1 MYVVLKVQNLNG
13 SRLVIVFLF
22 NEKIN
27 RKMKS
32 KRKLLQLEMC
42 WGIFL
47 CNRKLLRN
55 VPITQKNA
63 PRRCDQMHEEFRK
76 LEADLSALFLKIL

>member
-27 RKMKS
+27 TKMKS

-47 CNRKLLRN
+47 CKRN
-55 VPITQKNA
+55 
-63 PRRCDQMHEEFRK
+63 
-76 LEADLSALFLKIL
+76 LSAKADGIWRAKRNKSLKERGI